1 MSSVELP
8 EIVFTDNDYNFD
20 HAKYIKSLVLSPIE
34 HTSNNENIP
43 FESIQSI
50 EQYKSGARMNSFQTD
65 KKRLP
70 FWIRGLT
77 LRYWESLG
85 KCEDFSVQWEDKR
98 KIKLDEIQI
107 TLETTTQATR
117 QTKQKLFVIKVHLK
131 IGTITVQGNG
141 FPIFGLKEF
150 PAIKEF
156 VNTCVSRDKQSSVNI
171 QSQSVE
177 ESCPKAAV
185 GTECVP

>member
-1 MSSVELP
+1 
-8 EIVFTDNDYNFD
+8 
-20 HAKYIKSLVLSPIE
+20 
-34 HTSNNENIP
+34 
-43 FESIQSI
+43 
-50 EQYKSGARMNSFQTD
+50 MNSFQTD
-65 KKRLP
+65 KKRLL

-98 KIKLDEIQI
+98 KNKIDEIQI
-107 TLETTTQATR
+107 TLETTTQTTR
-117 QTKQKLFVIKVHLK
+117 QRKQKLFVIKVYIK
-131 IGTITVQGNG
+131 TGTIAVQGNG

-156 VNTCVSRDKQSSVNI
+156 VNTCVSRNKQSSANI
-171 QSQSVE
+171 QSQSVD

-185 GTECVP
+185 GTESVPQELDLPEDTDVKELTVSKTVHN

>member
-20 HAKYIKSLVLSPIE
+20 HAKYMYIKSLELPPIE
-34 HTSNNENIP
+34 HTFNNENIP

-85 KCEDFSVQWEDKR
+85 KCEDFLVQWEDKR
-98 KIKLDEIQI
+98 KNKLDEIQI
-107 TLETTTQATR
+107 TLETTTQTTR
-117 QTKQKLFVIKVHLK
+117 QRK
-131 IGTITVQGNG
+131 
-141 FPIFGLKEF
+141 
-150 PAIKEF
+150 
-156 VNTCVSRDKQSSVNI
+156 
-171 QSQSVE
+171 
-177 ESCPKAAV
+177 
-185 GTECVP
+185 